1 MVAAPLIHIGMPKCG
16 STWLQR
22 HFFNH
27 KHGYH
32 RCYGPLE
39 SHIGFIS
46 PRPFN
51 WIPPPTIHLERAG
64 EKVPVIT
71 AESLSGN
78 PLTGGDNAESIL
90 HRLHTT
96 LPQAKILIVIREQRA
111 MLRSLYQLLV
121 NWGSPYPIDKLINND
136 FAGRVPRFHREYLC
150 YDRMISGY
158 QNTFGDDRVL
168 VLPMELFQSQPLAFL
183 GAVNDFCEVD
193 SQRYPIVANTGKR
206 ENATRSLASLEC
218 KRFYNRFI
226 ARTAFNVNGL
236 VSPEKIQGEAN
247 FSPRVPPAVNRWQ
260 EDRFKRKVEKLTAS
274 FYAESNR
281 NTQNLTGLDLSSFG
295 YKTSFRHSP

>member
-1 MVAAPLIHIGMPKCG
+1 MATAPLIHIGMPKCG

-39 SHIGFIS
+39 SHIGFIA

-51 WIPPPTIHLERAG
+51 WIPPPTIDLDKAG
-64 EKVPVIT
+64 ERVPVIT
-71 AESLSGN
+71 TESLAGN

-111 MLRSLYQLLV
+111 MMRSLYQLLV
-121 NWGSPYPIDKLINND
+121 NWGSPYSIDKLLNND
-136 FAGRVPRFHREYLC
+136 LAVQVPRFHREYLC
-150 YDRMISGY
+150 YDRLIRGY
-158 QNTFGDDRVL
+158 QNAFGEARVL

-193 SQRYPIVANTGKR
+193 SQRYRIVANTQKR

-218 KRFYNRFI
+218 KRVYNRFI

-236 VSPEKIQGEAN
+236 RLPKQIQGEAN
-247 FSPRVPPAVNRWQ
+247 FSPRLPGAVNRWQ
-260 EDRFKRKVEKLTAS
+260 EDRFKRKVEKHTGS

-281 NTQNLTGLDLSSFG
+281 NTQKLTGLDLNSFG